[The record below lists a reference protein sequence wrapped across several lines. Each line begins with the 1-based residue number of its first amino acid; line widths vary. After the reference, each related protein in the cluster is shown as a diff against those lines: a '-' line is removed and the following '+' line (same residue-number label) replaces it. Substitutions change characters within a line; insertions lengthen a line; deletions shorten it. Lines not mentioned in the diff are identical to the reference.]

1 MKRMTLFLSAMFF
14 SLSIFAQQ
22 VSTAVAAKA
31 KQAPTKIEANAK
43 QVPNTEKANTKQAPT
58 TILVMDSANALLHGV
73 SITAAGCE
81 PFTTTFDGRYVMGLP
96 LQNDLLLTLV
106 APLRD
111 TVRFTL
117 TPTMQGQT
125 VIIRMGER
133 HYSEIGIGEEYDE
146 DATSTGGKRKSRKG
160 TVMLGY
166 GAPMLASRASTEA
179 AKDSY
184 FVEEE
189 AIETAEKAD
198 AGIPTYS
205 VRGIANTLPS
215 AGKLTAGEV
224 NDFAKWALWPKLLDG
239 SHSNYLQDWQMV
251 PRNRYVVQLTN
262 TQGYPIV
269 DRSVSLTDTKGNTL
283 FQARTDNTGKAEL
296 WDGLFETNKT
306 TAAFVQIDG
315 QQYPAQRFDT
325 EGLIRISINEPCE
338 APEVAD
344 VFFIFDATGS
354 MGDELRYLQAEMQDV
369 ISRSQSAVEGLHIRT
384 GALVY
389 RDYSDAYLTRISR
402 LSDSIQPTQ
411 QFISAQSAAGGGDYE
426 EAVPEAVMAAVN
438 AAGWS
443 PSARA
448 RIAFLILDAPCHNDE
463 TTLKLLHE
471 QALNA
476 AAAGIRIVPI
486 VCSGLR
492 ESGELLM
499 RSLALITN
507 GSSFFLTD
515 DSGIGGTHLKPT
527 TDSLK
532 VEHLN
537 DMLVRTIISFS
548 RMPDCQ
554 IEEWAETAT
563 EPNETDAFLP
573 QPFEPEDLDSVPTVL
588 PTLPLADVLS
598 LRPNP
603 CTEYCLVNLPLGC
616 EALFLTDLTGKTIQ
630 GFGKMPEAT
639 LDYPIQT
646 DMLASGIYF
655 VKAFYGGRWY
665 TQKLIVK

>member
-1 MKRMTLFLSAMFF
+1 
-14 SLSIFAQQ
+14 
-22 VSTAVAAKA
+22 
-31 KQAPTKIEANAK
+31 
-43 QVPNTEKANTKQAPT
+43 
-58 TILVMDSANALLHGV
+58 
-73 SITAAGCE
+73 
-81 PFTTTFDGRYVMGLP
+81 
-96 LQNDLLLTLV
+96 
-106 APLRD
+106 
-111 TVRFTL
+111 
-117 TPTMQGQT
+117 
-125 VIIRMGER
+125 
-133 HYSEIGIGEEYDE
+133 
-146 DATSTGGKRKSRKG
+146 
-160 TVMLGY
+160 
-166 GAPMLASRASTEA
+166 
-179 AKDSY
+179 
-184 FVEEE
+184 
-189 AIETAEKAD
+189 
-198 AGIPTYS
+198 
-205 VRGIANTLPS
+205 
-215 AGKLTAGEV
+215 
-224 NDFAKWALWPKLLDG
+224 
-239 SHSNYLQDWQMV
+239 MV

-262 TQGYPIV
+262 TQGYPIA
-269 DRSVSLTDTKGNTL
+269 DRSVSLTDKKGNTL

-296 WDGLFETNKT
+296 WEGLFETSKS

-315 QQYPAQRFDT
+315 LQYPAQRFDT
-325 EGLIRISINEPCE
+325 EGRIRISINEPCE

-354 MGDELRYLQAEMQDV
+354 MGDELHYLQAEMQDV

-389 RDYSDAYLTRISR
+389 RDHTDAYLTRISR

-554 IEEWAETAT
+554 IEEWAETAI
-563 EPNETDAFLP
+563 EPQETDAFLP
-573 QPFEPEDLDSVPTVL
+573 QPFE
-588 PTLPLADVLS
+588 
-598 LRPNP
+598 
-603 CTEYCLVNLPLGC
+603 
-616 EALFLTDLTGKTIQ
+616 
-630 GFGKMPEAT
+630 
-639 LDYPIQT
+639 
-646 DMLASGIYF
+646 
-655 VKAFYGGRWY
+655 
-665 TQKLIVK
+665 

>member
-43 QVPNTEKANTKQAPT
+43 QVPNTEKASTKQAPT

-73 SITAAGCE
+73 SITAKGYE

-96 LQNDLLLTLV
+96 LRNDLLLTLV

-133 HYSEIGIGEEYDE
+133 HYPEIGIGEEYDE
-146 DATSTGGKRKSRKG
+146 DATSTGGKRKSRKE
-160 TVMLGY
+160 VEVLGY

-189 AIETAEKAD
+189 EIETAEKAD
-198 AGIPTYS
+198 AGIPTYA
-205 VRGIANTLPS
+205 VRGTANTLPS
-215 AGKLTAGEV
+215 SGKLTAGEV

-239 SHSNYLQDWQMV
+239 SHKNYLQDWQMV

-262 TQGYPIV
+262 TQGYPIA
-269 DRSVSLTDTKGNTL
+269 DRSVSLTDKKGNTL

-296 WDGLFETNKT
+296 WEGLFETSKT
-306 TAAFVQIDG
+306 TAAFVQIDDL
-315 QQYPAQRFDT
+315 QYPAQRFDT

-389 RDYSDAYLTRISR
+389 RDHTDAYLTRISR

-476 AAAGIRIVPI
+476 AASGIRIVPI

-554 IEEWAETAT
+554 IEEWAETAI
-563 EPNETDAFLP
+563 EPQETDAFLP
-573 QPFEPEDLDSVPTVL
+573 QPFESEDLDSL
-588 PTLPLADVLS
+588 PTILPSLPLADVLS
-598 LRPNP
+598 IRPNP

-616 EALFLTDLTGKTIQ
+616 EALFLADLTGKTIQ

-639 LDYPIQT
+639 FDYQIRT

>member
-1 MKRMTLFLSAMFF
+1 MTLFLSAMFF

-22 VSTAVAAKA
+22 VSTAVEAKA

-43 QVPNTEKANTKQAPT
+43 QVPNTEKASTKQAPT
-58 TILVMDSANALLHGV
+58 TILVMDSANALLQDV
-73 SITAAGCE
+73 RITAKGCE

-96 LQNDLLLTLV
+96 LRNDLLLTLV

-133 HYSEIGIGEEYDE
+133 HYPEIGIGEEYDE

-198 AGIPTYS
+198 AAIPDYS
-205 VRGIANTLPS
+205 VRGTANTLPS
-215 AGKLTAGEV
+215 AGKHTAGEV

-239 SHSNYLQDWQMV
+239 SHKNYLQDWQMV

-262 TQGYPIV
+262 TQGYPIA
-269 DRSVSLTDTKGNTL
+269 DRSVSLTDKKGNTL

-296 WDGLFETNKT
+296 WEGLFETSKS

-315 QQYPAQRFDT
+315 LQYPAQRFDT

-389 RDYSDAYLTRISR
+389 RDHTDAYLTRISR

-463 TTLKLLHE
+463 KTLKLLHE

-476 AAAGIRIVPI
+476 AASGIRIVPI

-554 IEEWAETAT
+554 IEEWAETAI
-563 EPNETDAFLP
+563 EPQETDAFLP
-573 QPFEPEDLDSVPTVL
+573 QPFESEDLDSVPIIL
-588 PTLPLADVLS
+588 PSLPLADVLTI
-598 LRPNP
+598 RPNP

-639 LDYPIQT
+639 LDYPIRT

>member
-1 MKRMTLFLSAMFF
+1 MILFLSAALF
-14 SLSIFAQQ
+14 SLGIF
-22 VSTAVAAKA
+22 A
-31 KQAPTKIEANAK
+31 KQAQTSIVAS
-43 QVPNTEKANTKQAPT
+43 TKQAPT
-58 TILVMDSANALLHGV
+58 TILVMDSANALLHDV
-73 SITAAGCE
+73 CITAAGCE

-117 TPTMQGQT
+117 TPAMQGQT

-133 HYSEIGIGEEYDE
+133 HYPEIVVGYGKPMMASMIAPETAE
-146 DATSTGGKRKSRKG
+146 DA
-160 TVMLGY
+160 Y
-166 GAPMLASRASTEA
+166 I
-179 AKDSY
+179 
-184 FVEEE
+184 VEEE
-189 AIETAEKAD
+189 EAADMAVLDAASATEEKVF
-198 AGIPTYS
+198 I
-205 VRGIANTLPS
+205 RGIANTLPS

-325 EGLIRISINEPCE
+325 EGLIRITINEPCE

-389 RDYSDAYLTRISR
+389 RDHTDAYLTRISR
-402 LSDSIQPTQ
+402 LSDSIQTTQ
-411 QFISAQSAAGGGDYE
+411 QFISDQSAAGGGDYE
-426 EAVPEAVMAAVN
+426 EAVPEALMAAVN

-448 RIAFLILDAPCHNDE
+448 RIAFLILDA
-463 TTLKLLHE
+463 TKMR
-471 QALNA
+471 Q
-476 AAAGIRIVPI
+476 RSS
-486 VCSGLR
+486 CSM
-492 ESGELLM
+492 SKCLM
-499 RSLALITN
+499 
-507 GSSFFLTD
+507 
-515 DSGIGGTHLKPT
+515 PQQ
-527 TDSLK
+527 
-532 VEHLN
+532 
-537 DMLVRTIISFS
+537 LVFVL
-548 RMPDCQ
+548 CQ
-554 IEEWAETAT
+554 
-563 EPNETDAFLP
+563 
-573 QPFEPEDLDSVPTVL
+573 
-588 PTLPLADVLS
+588 
-598 LRPNP
+598 
-603 CTEYCLVNLPLGC
+603 
-616 EALFLTDLTGKTIQ
+616 
-630 GFGKMPEAT
+630 
-639 LDYPIQT
+639 
-646 DMLASGIYF
+646 
-655 VKAFYGGRWY
+655 
-665 TQKLIVK
+665 

>member
-239 SHSNYLQDWQMV
+239 SHKNYLKDWQMV

-262 TQGYPIV
+262 TQGYPIA
-269 DRSVSLTDTKGNTL
+269 DRSVSLTDKKGNTL

>member
-1 MKRMTLFLSAMFF
+1 MKRMILFLSAALF
-14 SLSIFAQQ
+14 SLSIFAEQAQ
-22 VSTAVAAKA
+22 TSIVASA
-31 KQAPTKIEANAK
+31 
-43 QVPNTEKANTKQAPT
+43 KQAPT
-58 TILVMDSANALLHGV
+58 TILVMDSANALLHDV
-73 SITAAGCE
+73 CITAKGYE
-81 PFTTTFDGRYVMGLP
+81 PFTTSFDGRYVMGLP

-133 HYSEIGIGEEYDE
+133 HYPEIGVFEEEEVDEKGHKRRRKSKDRKVVGYGKPMMASMIAPETAE
-146 DATSTGGKRKSRKG
+146 DA
-160 TVMLGY
+160 Y
-166 GAPMLASRASTEA
+166 I
-179 AKDSY
+179 
-184 FVEEE
+184 VEEE
-189 AIETAEKAD
+189 EAADMAVLDAASATEEKVF
-198 AGIPTYS
+198 I
-205 VRGIANTLPS
+205 RGIANTLPS

-354 MGDELRYLQAEMQDV
+354 MSDELRYLQAEMQDV

-389 RDYSDAYLTRISR
+389 RDHTDAYLTRISR
-402 LSDSIQPTQ
+402 LSDSIQTTQ

-426 EAVPEAVMAAVN
+426 EAVPEALMAAVN

-443 PSARA
+443 PLARA

-471 QALNA
+471 QVLNA
-476 AAAGIRIVPI
+476 AAAGIRVVPV

-598 LRPNP
+598 IRPNP

-616 EALFLTDLTGKTIQ
+616 EALFLADLTGKTIQ

-639 LDYPIQT
+639 FDYQIRT

>member
-1 MKRMTLFLSAMFF
+1 MTLFLSAMFF

-22 VSTAVAAKA
+22 VSTAVEAKA

-43 QVPNTEKANTKQAPT
+43 QVPNTEKASTKQAPT

-73 SITAAGCE
+73 SITAKGCE

-96 LQNDLLLTLV
+96 LRNDLLLTLV

-133 HYSEIGIGEEYDE
+133 HYPEIGIGEEYDE

-198 AGIPTYS
+198 AAIPDYS
-205 VRGIANTLPS
+205 VRGTANTLPS

-239 SHSNYLQDWQMV
+239 SHKNYLQDWQMV

-262 TQGYPIV
+262 TQGYPIA
-269 DRSVSLTDTKGNTL
+269 DRSVSLTDKKGNTL

-389 RDYSDAYLTRISR
+389 RDHTDAYLTRISR

-463 TTLKLLHE
+463 KTLKLLHE

-476 AAAGIRIVPI
+476 AASGIRIVPI

-554 IEEWAETAT
+554 IEEWAETAI
-563 EPNETDAFLP
+563 EPQETDAFLP
-573 QPFEPEDLDSVPTVL
+573 QPFESEDLDSVPIIL
-588 PTLPLADVLS
+588 PSLPLADVLTI
-598 LRPNP
+598 RPNP

-639 LDYPIQT
+639 LDYPIRT

>member
-1 MKRMTLFLSAMFF
+1 MILFLSAALF
-14 SLSIFAQQ
+14 SLGIF
-22 VSTAVAAKA
+22 A
-31 KQAPTKIEANAK
+31 KQAQTSIVAS
-43 QVPNTEKANTKQAPT
+43 TKQAPT
-58 TILVMDSANALLHGV
+58 TILVMDSANALLQDV
-73 SITAAGCE
+73 RITAKGCE

-117 TPTMQGQT
+117 TPAMQGQT

-133 HYSEIGIGEEYDE
+133 HYPEIVVGYGKPMMASMIAPETAE
-146 DATSTGGKRKSRKG
+146 DA
-160 TVMLGY
+160 Y
-166 GAPMLASRASTEA
+166 I
-179 AKDSY
+179 
-184 FVEEE
+184 VEEE
-189 AIETAEKAD
+189 EAADMAVLDAASATEEKVF
-198 AGIPTYS
+198 I
-205 VRGIANTLPS
+205 RGMANNLPS

-224 NDFAKWALWPKLLDG
+224 NDFAKWALWPRLLDG

-389 RDYSDAYLTRISR
+389 RDHTDAYLTRISR
-402 LSDSIQPTQ
+402 LSDSIQTTQ

-426 EAVPEAVMAAVN
+426 EAVPEALMAAVN

-443 PSARA
+443 PTARA

-471 QALNA
+471 QVLNA
-476 AAAGIRIVPI
+476 AAAGIRVVPV

-616 EALFLTDLTGKTIQ
+616 EALFLSDLTGKTIQ

-639 LDYPIQT
+639 FDIKSEPICSQAEFT
-646 DMLASGIYF
+646 L
-655 VKAFYGGRWY
+655 
-665 TQKLIVK
+665 